1 MATSEHGGKAEIAA
15 SVHHSPGQQSL
26 EPAIKETT
34 VQASLSAVLD
44 TSGETTRERETLS
57 VTGQIS
63 GAFFDHYAR
72 SELDIIYSEYCQA
85 QEVGVDDTKLR
96 TIN

>member
-1 MATSEHGGKAEIAA
+1 MATSEHGSKAEIAA

-26 EPAIKETT
+26 EPAIEETT

-44 TSGETTRERETLS
+44 TSGETTCERETLS
-57 VTGQIS
+57 TDQIS

-72 SELDIIYSEYCQA
+72 SELDIIHSEYRWA
-85 QEVGVDDTKLR
+85 QEVGINDTKL
-96 TIN
+96 

>member
-44 TSGETTRERETLS
+44 TSGETTRELETLA
-57 VTGQIS
+57 TNQIS
-63 GAFFDHYAR
+63 GAFFDYYA
-72 SELDIIYSEYCQA
+72 SI
-85 QEVGVDDTKLR
+85 GT
-96 TIN
+96 